1 MSRALPGG
9 MLNSKEKTEYEDWLE
24 KLHKE
29 IDAIKPEK
37 DTCSM
42 PLMDSECGANGCHNY
57 DGTLM
62 TDKNR
67 VHGVFEAVYYD
78 GLKDKL
84 TSDLKKVT
92 EKLDLV
98 CFIVSHFKEEGEDES
113 VLAKRHEAINVYLKE
128 AEKVLKGFDSNIRN
142 NHEDLTNVLS
152 QKFVDHFEDYLVKV
166 CETIDKIF
174 SVNGAHT
181 DTIRDSIREIANKAN
196 DLIKRMQEAASHLT
210 KLTEL
215 TLKSRDGKPFYGCYS
230 NLYEFNKNVLGGKYA
245 KVGNLKVAA

>member
-78 GLKDKL
+78 GLKDTFKN
-84 TSDLKKVT
+84 DLKKVK
-92 EKLDLV
+92 EHLIKAD
-98 CFIVSHFKEEGEDES
+98 FIITHFKEEGEDES
-113 VLAKRHEAINVYLKE
+113 VLAKRDEAINHELKE
-128 AEKVLKGFDSNIRN
+128 AEKVLKGFQSNIDH
-142 NHEDLTNVLS
+142 NHADLVNVIS
-152 QKFVDHFEDYLVKV
+152 QDFIYDFEDCLTDV
-166 CETIDKIF
+166 CKTIDKILK
-174 SVNGAHT
+174 VNNAHKSIIFKSIKDIA
-181 DTIRDSIREIANKAN
+181 DTAN
-196 DLIKRMQEAASHLT
+196 DLITKLNDATSQLT
-210 KLTEL
+210 KHHEL
-215 TLKSRDGKPFYGCYS
+215 TLKNRDGSPFLGS
-230 NLYEFNKNVLGGKYA
+230 FKNLYEFNKNVLGNKYA
-245 KVGNLKVAA
+245 KVGDLKVAA

>member
-78 GLKDKL
+78 GLKDTFKN
-84 TSDLKKVT
+84 DLKKVK
-92 EKLDLV
+92 EHLIKAD
-98 CFIVSHFKEEGEDES
+98 FIITHFKEEGEDES
-113 VLAKRHEAINVYLKE
+113 VLAKRDEAINHELKE
-128 AEKVLKGFDSNIRN
+128 AEKVLKGFQSNIDH
-142 NHEDLTNVLS
+142 NHADLVNVIS
-152 QKFVDHFEDYLVKV
+152 QDFIYDFEDCLTDV
-166 CETIDKIF
+166 CKTIDKILK
-174 SVNGAHT
+174 VNNAHKSIIFKSIKDLA
-181 DTIRDSIREIANKAN
+181 DTAN
-196 DLIKRMQEAASHLT
+196 DLITKLNDATSQLT
-210 KLTEL
+210 KHHEL
-215 TLKSRDGKPFYGCYS
+215 TLKNRDGSPFLGS
-230 NLYEFNKNVLGGKYA
+230 FKNLYEFNKNVLGNKYA
-245 KVGNLKVAA
+245 KVGDLKVAA

>member
-9 MLNSKEKTEYEDWLE
+9 MLNSKERTEYEDWLE

-78 GLKDKL
+78 GLKDTLKN
-84 TSDLKKVT
+84 DLKKVK
-92 EKLDLV
+92 EHLIKAD
-98 CFIVSHFKEEGEDES
+98 FIITHFKEEGEDES
-113 VLAKRHEAINVYLKE
+113 VLAKRDEAIDYELKE
-128 AEKVLKGFDSNIRN
+128 AEKVLKGFQSNIDH
-142 NHEDLTNVLS
+142 NHADLVNVIS
-152 QKFVDHFEDYLVKV
+152 QDFIYDFEDCLTDV
-166 CETIDKIF
+166 CKTIDKILK
-174 SVNGAHT
+174 VNNAHK
-181 DTIRDSIREIANKAN
+181 SIIFRSIKDVADMAN
-196 DLIKRMQEAASHLT
+196 DLITKFNDAASQLT
-210 KLTEL
+210 KQHEL
-215 TLKSRDGKPFYGCYS
+215 TLKNRDGSPFLGS
-230 NLYEFNKNVLGGKYA
+230 FKNLYEFNKNVLGNKYA
-245 KVGNLKVAA
+245 KVGDLKVAA